1 MSVQAIGEPVRRE
14 EDLRLLQGRG
24 RYVDDAG
31 RADDARGYVLRSPH
45 AHARILA
52 IDVGRARTAPGVLAV
67 LTGEDLQRRGLG
79 TLMPG
84 VRRRRRDGTPAFVC
98 PQPLLAQGRVRYVG
112 DPVAFVVA
120 DTLNQAKDA
129 AELIE
134 IDYEPLPAVIT
145 AAAALA
151 PGAPAVWDENPG
163 NEAFF
168 HEIGSKE
175 AVDAAFARAN
185 RVVRDEIRINRVTAN
200 SMEPR
205 GCIGEYD
212 RAQDRYTIRCTI
224 QSVHATRAALAD
236 RIFKLPQHQFRVV
249 CDNMGGGFGMK
260 GGCYPEYALSLW
272 AAEVAGRPVR
282 WISERGEGLAT
293 DEQGRGSVVDTELAL
308 DSNGRFLAL
317 RAQWQAAIGAYYSTD
332 RPTIP
337 LTIGLACLV
346 NTYGIPA
353 IHARVVAALTN
364 TMTIA
369 PYRGGSR
376 PEPIYVTETIIDK
389 AARELGIHP
398 VELRRRN
405 TIPASAIP
413 FTTVLQQTYDSGD
426 FVKNLDDCLALAG
439 YDRIAERREAAKK
452 RGKLLGM
459 GVATAVAATGGRDY
473 EHAEIR
479 FDPSGGVVL
488 MTGSMDHGQGHG
500 TTFKQILSE
509 KLGIDADL
517 IRYRYGDSDLVTMGI
532 GTFGSR
538 SAQLA
543 GSAIV
548 VAADR
553 LIDKGRR
560 IAGHMMEAAVND
572 VVFENGRFAIAGTDR
587 SVTLAE
593 VARQSFDTAYL
604 PNDIEAGFTER
615 ANFGPAGSATFP
627 SGAHLSEVEIDPETG
642 EVALTRY
649 TAVDDVGR
657 VLNPLL
663 CEGQIHG
670 GIVQGIGQ
678 ALMENMVY
686 DPESGQLLS
695 GSFQDYCMPR
705 ADDFCRFRAGQQSD
719 LDRAQPARRQGGW
732 RSRDVGRDPGGD
744 ERRQRCAGPCRRV
757 CDRAAGDLGKALA
770 SPASGALGP
779 RLTVCDATPS
789 SAMPEIDPAPRL
801 GGTLSISRSLQTLA
815 VVVVVMI
822 VAATVHQLLTGRA
835 AILADTE
842 HQMSR
847 LDMVF
852 AEQTGRAVE
861 TVDFILRNSIDAFAS
876 LHAKPPI
883 DAGAYDDW
891 LRRRIAG
898 VRQVREVAITD
909 KNGDILFSSRSG
921 PTWELSPAVR
931 TFVAEQAAHPDARLH
946 FSDPLHGPDGQ
957 WTALMVRAIPSHD
970 GVFEGAAIAL
980 LDLSYFEDFY
990 RAVELNESGAILLH
1004 LRDGTVLARYP
1015 HTDAVIGE
1023 SYADLPPFK
1032 DILAH
1037 GFSGTVIMDSPVD
1050 GSRRVLAIRA
1060 LKAFPLAVNVSV
1072 GENQVLAAWR
1082 RQTWT
1087 FSLVAVGASVAV
1099 FTLLLLLAQ
1108 RSRQVEALL
1117 GEYRTAKDAAEDAHK
1132 RLVEQM
1138 AERERAEAA
1147 LRQAQRIEAV
1157 GQLTGGVAHDFNNLL
1172 TVLIGNIDLIRKAPA
1187 LDPLLAERLAAM
1199 RAAAERGAMLTG
1211 HLLAFARRQPL
1222 SPRAV
1227 NLNALI
1233 SGMQGLLQS
1242 ALGPR
1247 VQIETR
1253 LAPDLWPAMV
1263 DPTQFELVVLNLVI
1277 NARDAMPEGGVVTVE
1292 TTNVHRGPP
1301 LRPEE
1306 AAEGDYVSI
1315 AVRDVGSGMTP
1326 EVQAKAFEPFFKP
1339 RVRARARVS
1348 ACRRSLA
1355 RLISPVAT
1363 CASTARR
1370 ARVRRSTSAYPARR
1384 LSPRLPQSGSTRLQS
1399 QEPARQS
1406 CSSLMTTMPFA
1417 GQRPKS

>member
-1 MSVQAIGEPVRRE
+1 MSVQSIGEPVRRE

-31 RADDARGYVLRSPH
+31 RAGDARGYVLRSPY

-67 LTGEDLQRRGLG
+67 LTGEDLKRRGLG

-98 PQPLLAQGRVRYVG
+98 PQPLLAQERVRYVG

-134 IDYEPLPAVIT
+134 IGFAPLPAVVT
-145 AAAALA
+145 AAAALS

-168 HEIGSKE
+168 HEIGNKDV
-175 AVDAAFARAN
+175 VDAAFARAE
-185 RVVRDEIRINRVTAN
+185 RVVRHEIHVNRVTAN

-205 GCIGEYD
+205 GCIAEYD

-272 AAEVAGRPVR
+272 ASEVTGRPVR

-308 DSNGRFLAL
+308 DKDGKFLGL

-337 LTIGLACLV
+337 LTIGLGCLV

-353 IHARVVAALTN
+353 IHARVVAVLTN
-364 TMTIA
+364 TMTTA

-389 AARELGIHP
+389 AARELGIDP

-405 TIPASAIP
+405 TIPANAIP

-439 YDRIAERREAAKK
+439 YDRFVERREDAKK

-479 FDPSGGVVL
+479 FDPSGGIVL

-553 LIDKGRR
+553 LIDKGRK

-627 SGAHLSEVEIDPETG
+627 SGAHQCEVEIDAQTG

-678 ALMENMVY
+678 ALMENIVY
-686 DPESGQLLS
+686 DTENGQLIS

-705 ADDFCRFRAGQQSD
+705 AADFCRF
-719 LDRAQPARRQGGW
+719 
-732 RSRDVGRDPGGD
+732 
-744 ERRQRCAGPCRRV
+744 E
-757 CDRAAGDLGKALA
+757 LA
-770 SPASGALGP
+770 NNP
-779 RLTVCDATPS
+779 T
-789 SAMPEIDPAPRL
+789 
-801 GGTLSISRSLQTLA
+801 
-815 VVVVVMI
+815 
-822 VAATVHQLLTGRA
+822 LTGRNPLGVKGVGEA
-835 AILADTE
+835 GTLGAIPAVMNAVNDALA
-842 HQMSR
+842 H
-847 LDMVF
+847 
-852 AEQTGRAVE
+852 
-861 TVDFILRNSIDAFAS
+861 
-876 LHAKPPI
+876 
-883 DAGAYDDW
+883 AGAP
-891 LRRRIAG
+891 
-898 VRQVREVAITD
+898 AIE
-909 KNGDILFSSRSG
+909 
-921 PTWELSPAVR
+921 PPATSEKLWR
-931 TFVAEQAAHPDARLH
+931 
-946 FSDPLHGPDGQ
+946 
-957 WTALMVRAIPSHD
+957 
-970 GVFEGAAIAL
+970 
-980 LDLSYFEDFY
+980 
-990 RAVELNESGAILLH
+990 
-1004 LRDGTVLARYP
+1004 
-1015 HTDAVIGE
+1015 
-1023 SYADLPPFK
+1023 
-1032 DILAH
+1032 
-1037 GFSGTVIMDSPVD
+1037 
-1050 GSRRVLAIRA
+1050 AIRA
-1060 LKAFPLAVNVSV
+1060 
-1072 GENQVLAAWR
+1072 
-1082 RQTWT
+1082 
-1087 FSLVAVGASVAV
+1087 
-1099 FTLLLLLAQ
+1099 
-1108 RSRQVEALL
+1108 
-1117 GEYRTAKDAAEDAHK
+1117 
-1132 RLVEQM
+1132 
-1138 AERERAEAA
+1138 
-1147 LRQAQRIEAV
+1147 
-1157 GQLTGGVAHDFNNLL
+1157 
-1172 TVLIGNIDLIRKAPA
+1172 
-1187 LDPLLAERLAAM
+1187 
-1199 RAAAERGAMLTG
+1199 
-1211 HLLAFARRQPL
+1211 ARN
-1222 SPRAV
+1222 S
-1227 NLNALI
+1227 
-1233 SGMQGLLQS
+1233 
-1242 ALGPR
+1242 
-1247 VQIETR
+1247 
-1253 LAPDLWPAMV
+1253 
-1263 DPTQFELVVLNLVI
+1263 
-1277 NARDAMPEGGVVTVE
+1277 
-1292 TTNVHRGPP
+1292 
-1301 LRPEE
+1301 
-1306 AAEGDYVSI
+1306 
-1315 AVRDVGSGMTP
+1315 GSG
-1326 EVQAKAFEPFFKP
+1326 
-1339 RVRARARVS
+1339 
-1348 ACRRSLA
+1348 
-1355 RLISPVAT
+1355 
-1363 CASTARR
+1363 
-1370 ARVRRSTSAYPARR
+1370 
-1384 LSPRLPQSGSTRLQS
+1384 GS
-1399 QEPARQS
+1399 
-1406 CSSLMTTMPFA
+1406 
-1417 GQRPKS
+1417 